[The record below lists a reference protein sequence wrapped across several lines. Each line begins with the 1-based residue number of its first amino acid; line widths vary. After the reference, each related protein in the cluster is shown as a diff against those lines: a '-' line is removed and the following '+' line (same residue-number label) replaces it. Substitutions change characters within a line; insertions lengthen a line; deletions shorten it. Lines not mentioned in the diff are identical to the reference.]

1 MTGGDFNKLLNVPHI
16 QEEIFLSLDIQS
28 FKNCH
33 QVCKTWNNF
42 LSDESFHLR
51 AKKRLAL
58 NNQQL
63 WWASSK
69 GNANKVAMILSNGM
83 VDVNNDVELDKM
95 PSTTKNPLMVA
106 SYHGFKDVVQLLLEA
121 GANPNKSFGGGP
133 TPLLHAVRHGL
144 KEVAQ
149 ILLEYGADPNIA
161 DENGFTPLYE
171 SIVYFPFDFS
181 VDLIKLL
188 LENGA
193 EVDHEIKFRWHELRC
208 TPLLKAV
215 SYGNEEVIQI
225 LLENGADPIKRVRDY
240 AATPLSYAHF
250 QLSILPHERYQ
261 HIIKMLED
269 AKPN

>member
-1 MTGGDFNKLLNVPHI
+1 
-16 QEEIFLSLDIQS
+16 
-28 FKNCH
+28 
-33 QVCKTWNNF
+33 
-42 LSDESFHLR
+42 
-51 AKKRLAL
+51 
-58 NNQQL
+58 
-63 WWASSK
+63 
-69 GNANKVAMILSNGM
+69 M

-225 LLENGADPIKRVRDY
+225 LLENGADP
-240 AATPLSYAHF
+240 
-250 QLSILPHERYQ
+250 
-261 HIIKMLED
+261 
-269 AKPN
+269 